1 MRLTALDKRNYV
13 RNTGINTM
21 SHRENLDTIKS
32 ILNDSYTKEDTK
44 TVPKKNDLT
53 FGNTL
58 KKMTHVVVFYVDMRG
73 SRKIIQ
79 DSTSFM
85 SVKVHRAFLQAITYC
100 VEKNGG
106 HFRSFNGDG
115 ALAFFVGDD
124 GATSAVTAAM
134 QLKKYVMEINKIVE
148 DKVSKKVDFGVG
160 IGQGPVYVAKSGK
173 RGDDSTKQ
181 DLVWVG
187 LPVYVAVELS
197 DFARSSSNVWISSA
211 VKTSLDKQAKSS
223 VLFDGDTGDSIWKK
237 EPKDLKSLGS
247 STVYKTSYYF
257 KLGLE

>member
-1 MRLTALDKRNYV
+1 
-13 RNTGINTM
+13 M
-21 SHRENLDTIKS
+21 SHKDNLDTIKS
-32 ILNDSYTKEDTK
+32 ILNDSYTKEDTSG
-44 TVPKKNDLT
+44 VPKKNDLT

-58 KKMTHVVVFYVDMRG
+58 KKMTHAVVFYVDMRG

-79 DSTSFM
+79 DATNFM

-115 ALAFFVGDD
+115 ALAFFVGDTD
-124 GATSAVTAAM
+124 ATDAVTAAM

-148 DKVSKKVDFGVG
+148 EKVSKKVNFGVG
-160 IGQGPVYVAKSGK
+160 IGQGAVYVAKSGK

-197 DFARSSSNVWISSA
+197 DLARNPNNVWISAA
-211 VKTSLDKQAKSS
+211 VKSSLDKQAKDS
-223 VLFDGDTGDSIWKK
+223 VLFDDDTGNSIWKK
-237 EPKDLKSLGS
+237 ESKDLHSIGS
-247 STVYKTSYYF
+247 TTVYKTSYYF

>member
-1 MRLTALDKRNYV
+1 
-13 RNTGINTM
+13 M
-21 SHRENLDTIKS
+21 SHKDNLDTIKS

-44 TVPKKNDLT
+44 NVPKKNDLT

-58 KKMTHVVVFYVDMRG
+58 KRMTHVVVFYVDMRG

-79 DSTSFM
+79 DATSFM

-115 ALAFFVGDD
+115 ALAFFVGDND
-124 GATSAVTAAM
+124 ATDAVKAAM

-197 DFARSSSNVWISSA
+197 DFAKTGNNIWISGA
-211 VKTSLDKQAKSS
+211 VKSSIDK
-223 VLFDGDTGDSIWKK
+223 DGDKSILLDTDKNASIWKK
-237 EPKDLKSLGS
+237 EAKDLKSLGA

-257 KLGLE
+257 TLGLE

>member
-1 MRLTALDKRNYV
+1 
-13 RNTGINTM
+13 M
-21 SHRENLDTIKS
+21 SHQDNLDTIKS

-44 TVPKKNDLT
+44 NVPKKNDLT

-58 KKMTHVVVFYVDMRG
+58 KRMTHAVVFYVDMRG

-79 DSTSFM
+79 DATSFM

-115 ALAFFVGDD
+115 ALAFFIGDND
-124 GATSAVTAAM
+124 STDAVKAAM

-148 DKVSKKVDFGVG
+148 EKVSKKVDFGVG

-173 RGDDSTKQ
+173 RGDDNTKQ

-197 DFARSSSNVWISSA
+197 DLARTPNNIWISAA
-211 VKTSLDKQAKSS
+211 VKSSIDKQGDKSILVDS
-223 VLFDGDTGDSIWKK
+223 DTGSSIWKK
-237 EPKDLKSLGS
+237 EPKTLKSLGAT
-247 STVYKTSYYF
+247 TVYKTGYYF
-257 KLGLE
+257 TLGLE

>member
-1 MRLTALDKRNYV
+1 
-13 RNTGINTM
+13 M
-21 SHRENLDTIKS
+21 SHKDNLDTIKS
-32 ILNDSYTKEDTK
+32 ILNDSYTKEDTGK
-44 TVPKKNDLT
+44 VPKKNDLT

-58 KKMTHVVVFYVDMRG
+58 KKMTHAVVFYVDMRG

-79 DSTSFM
+79 DATSFM

-100 VEKNGG
+100 VETNGG

-115 ALAFFVGDD
+115 ALAFFVGDND
-124 GATSAVTAAM
+124 ATDAVRAAM

-148 DKVSKKVDFGVG
+148 NKVSKKVDFGVG
-160 IGQGPVYVAKSGK
+160 IGQGAVYVAKSGK

-197 DFARSSSNVWISSA
+197 DFARSTYNVWISGA
-211 VKTSLDKQAKSS
+211 VKSSLDKDANSS
-223 VLFDGDTGDSIWKK
+223 VLFDDDTGSSIWKK
-237 EPKDLKSLGS
+237 ESKELKSIGLA
-247 STVYKTSYYF
+247 TVYRTSYYF

>member
-1 MRLTALDKRNYV
+1 
-13 RNTGINTM
+13 M
-21 SHRENLDTIKS
+21 SHKDNLDTIKS

-44 TVPKKNDLT
+44 SVPKKNDLT

-58 KKMTHVVVFYVDMRG
+58 KRMTHAVVFYVDMRG

-85 SVKVHRAFLQAITYC
+85 SVKLHRAFLQAITYC

-115 ALAFFVGDD
+115 ALAFFVGDND
-124 GATSAVTAAM
+124 ATDAVKAAM

-160 IGQGPVYVAKSGK
+160 IGQGPVYIAKSGK

-197 DFARSSSNVWISSA
+197 DFARTSHNIWISGA
-211 VKTSLDKQAKSS
+211 VKSSIDKDGDKS
-223 VLFDGDTGDSIWKK
+223 VLVDSDKNESIWKK
-237 EPKDLKSLGS
+237 ESKDLKSLNTA
-247 STVYKTSYYF
+247 TVYKTSYYF
-257 KLGLE
+257 TLGLE